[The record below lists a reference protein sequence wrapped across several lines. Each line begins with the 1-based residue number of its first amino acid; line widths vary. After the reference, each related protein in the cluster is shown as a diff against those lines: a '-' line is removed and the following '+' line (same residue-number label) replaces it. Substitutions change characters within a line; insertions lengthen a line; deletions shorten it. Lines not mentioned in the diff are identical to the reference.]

1 MTREKTQAI
10 AEKAI
15 QNREN
20 KQFESNI
27 CRRYLA
33 SIDYDVN
40 RISLEDVVRFYK
52 EKHVSFRTGLPA
64 YIFIRNISVLDLN
77 VPASRFDDPNEKKR
91 ILDACD
97 LKQDLAELELTENYD
112 QEMAVF
118 KHIAEGNRS
127 EIESRGEVV
136 REYYLRMTELLYPEF
151 KHEEA

>member
-33 SIDYDVN
+33 SIDYDVD

-52 EKHVSFRTGLPA
+52 EKHVSFRTGLTA

-77 VPASRFDDPNEKKR
+77 VPASRFDDPNEKS
-91 ILDACD
+91 
-97 LKQDLAELELTENYD
+97 
-112 QEMAVF
+112 
-118 KHIAEGNRS
+118 GS
-127 EIESRGEVV
+127 
-136 REYYLRMTELLYPEF
+136 
-151 KHEEA
+151 